1 MNNIKCYREQK
12 NLSQMA
18 VAEKLNI
25 SQQAIAK
32 WENGDSL
39 PRADK
44 LPELAKI
51 LGCRIDD
58 LFEKEGKGNEA

>member
-32 WENGDSL
+32 WENGVSL
-39 PRADK
+39 R
-44 LPELAKI
+44 
-51 LGCRIDD
+51 
-58 LFEKEGKGNEA
+58 